1 MKIPYDSFCMKHSP
15 FLGVR
20 WLLLLL
26 QCFIASELLAETL
39 ILTCTR
45 VERDFSETYEL
56 KLVTAGPGAS
66 KGKVF
71 LDGRDL
77 DRAEADSQQ
86 SVKNV
91 LISKQRASY
100 LLTTQFEP
108 EVLEGLAYS
117 AGSVISVVII
127 DRETGKLRKIDTIQG
142 GILGKNLGDGTRSYE
157 EQCVAQP

>member
-1 MKIPYDSFCMKHSP
+1 MKNFP
-15 FLGVR
+15 FLRSR
-20 WLLLLL
+20 WLVLLL
-26 QCFIASELLAETL
+26 QCFIATELLAETL

-56 KLVTAGPGAS
+56 KLVTSGLGAS

-77 DRAEADSQQ
+77 DRAGADSQQ
-86 SVKNV
+86 FVKNV
-91 LISKQRASY
+91 MISKLKASY
-100 LLTTQFEP
+100 LLSTQFEA
-108 EVLEGLAYS
+108 EVLEGVAYS
-117 AGSVISVVII
+117 AGSVISVVMI

-157 EQCVAQP
+157 EQCAAQP